1 MTLISSNGE
10 KSNLNVKVLVP
21 TYNEA
26 ENIEKLIRRI
36 FEVGQELDDQ
46 IGILVVDDES
56 PDGTGKIVEKL
67 AVEYGDGR
75 LTLLS
80 RSQKRGRGSAGID
93 GFRKCLADGADA
105 VIEMDADFSHDP
117 SYIPAFLGLL
127 RYYDVVIGSRYVEGG
142 AQLNREWF
150 RELIS
155 IAANIVYSSILGTRF
170 RDMSGGYKCYRR
182 KALESLDFNGFF
194 STGYP
199 IGMECL
205 FRLYKEGFTFVEIPI
220 VFPNRRYGASKFTFG
235 TSFTAVAVALR
246 LARTLG
252 SAGRWRRFTTGSRGG
267 AGPE

>member
-1 MTLISSNGE
+1 MKRETVEQNGNAL
-10 KSNLNVKVLVP
+10 SVLVLIP

-36 FEVGQELDDQ
+36 FGVAETLDDE
-46 IGILVVDDES
+46 IRILVVDDDS
-56 PDGTGKIVEKL
+56 PDGTGKIVQKLTDELGEK
-67 AVEYGDGR
+67 R
-75 LTLLS
+75 LILLS
-80 RSQKRGRGSAGID
+80 RSRKRGRGSAGID
-93 GFRKCLADGADA
+93 GFRRCLTEGVDA

-127 RYYDVVIGSRYVEGG
+127 RFYDVVIGSRYVEGG

-155 IAANIVYSSILGTRF
+155 IAANIVYSTILGTRF

-182 KALESLDFNGFF
+182 RALESLDFGGFF

-205 FRLYKEGFTFVEIPI
+205 FRLYKKGFTFVEIPI
-220 VFPNRRYGASKFTFG
+220 VFPNRQYGASKYTLG
-235 TSFTAVAVALR
+235 TSVTAVAVALR
-246 LARTLG
+246 LAWTLG
-252 SAGRWRRFTTGSRGG
+252 GAGRWRRFLTGGRSGNRSS
-267 AGPE
+267 